1 MKRLLLWLSTLL
13 LLGVPLALGAAAY
26 LCFQDQPL
34 VRRATEFK
42 PEDVERAVRLIE
54 KHDPRRMKSGTLRTL
69 SMRGEDLDLAVNY
82 LANRYANASSRI
94 VLQPGMLTLAA
105 SLAIPASPFGR
116 YLNVQ
121 ATLRETAGLPAFD
134 RLRIGRL
141 PVPGWLGD
149 WALARALRTLDAT
162 EEYKVAADTIRS
174 VSIADGSVRVVYEW
188 RDDLPARLG
197 RIALPPEDSERL
209 RVYQERLVKFT
220 RDTAT
225 PRSLSLADLLA
236 PLLRLAAERGAGGDA
251 QAENRAVIAVLAFY
265 VNGKGLAAIVPGA
278 KDWPRP
284 APRTVTLKGRTDSPQ
299 HFTVSAA
306 LAANAGG
313 PLSDAIGLYREVD
326 DSHRG
331 SGFSFGDIAA
341 DRAGTM
347 FGELATRSPESARRL
362 QQRVAAGVRES
373 DLMPEIAD
381 LPEYMPAAEFKRR
394 FGGVDAP
401 AYKRMMQDIEARI
414 AACALYR

>member
-1 MKRLLLWLSTLL
+1 MKRLLLRLSALV
-13 LLGVPLALGAAAY
+13 LLGVPLALFTAVY
-26 LCFQDQPL
+26 LCFEEAPL
-34 VRRATEFK
+34 VRRATEFR

-69 SMRGEDLDLAVNY
+69 SMRGEDLDLVVNY
-82 LANRYANASSRI
+82 LANRYGKASSRI
-94 VLQPGMLTLAA
+94 ALQPGVLTLAA
-105 SLAIPASPFGR
+105 SVEVPASPFGR

-149 WALARALRTLDAT
+149 WALARALRTLDNT
-162 EEYKVAADTIRS
+162 EEYQVAADTIRS
-174 VSIADGSVRVVYEW
+174 VSIADGSVRIVYEW

-197 RIALPPEDSERL
+197 KLMLPPEDIERL
-209 RVYQERLVKFT
+209 RLYQERLAKLT
-220 RDTAT
+220 RDPAT
-225 PRSLSLADLLA
+225 PRSVSLADLLT

-251 QAENRAVIAVLAFY
+251 QAENRAVIAVVAFY
-265 VNGKGLAAIVPGA
+265 VNGKGLVAIVPAA

-284 APRTVTLKGRTDSPQ
+284 SPRTVTLKGRTDSPQ

-326 DSHRG
+326 DSRRG
-331 SGFSFGDIAA
+331 SGFSFADIAA
-341 DRAGTM
+341 DRAGTV
-347 FGELATRSPESARRL
+347 FGEIATRSPDSARRL

-381 LPEYMPAAEFKRR
+381 LPEYMPEAEFKRR
-394 FGGVDAP
+394 FGGVGAP
-401 AYKRMMQDIEARI
+401 AYKQMMQDIERRV
-414 AACALYR
+414 AACSLYR

>member
-1 MKRLLLWLSTLL
+1 MKRLLLWLLAL
-13 LLGVPLALGAAAY
+13 VLLGVPLALGTAAY
-26 LCFQDQPL
+26 LCFQDRPL
-34 VRRATEFK
+34 VQRATEFR
-42 PEDVERAVRLIE
+42 PEEVERVLRLLE
-54 KHDPRRMKSGTLRTL
+54 THDPRRMKSGTRRTL

-82 LANRYANASSRI
+82 LASRYGKASSRI
-94 VLQPGMLTLAA
+94 VLQPGVLKLAA
-105 SLAIPASPFGR
+105 SVAVPASPFGR

-121 ATLRETAGLPAFD
+121 ATLRESAGLPVFE

-149 WALARALRTLDAT
+149 WALVRALRALDRT

-197 RIALPPEDSERL
+197 NIMLPPEVSERL
-209 RVYQERLVKFT
+209 RVYQERLVQYT

-225 PRSLSLADLLA
+225 PRSVSLVDLLT
-236 PLLRLAAERGAGGDA
+236 PLLRLAAERSAGGDA
-251 QAENRAVIAVLAFY
+251 QAENRAVIAVVAFY

-284 APRTVTLKGRTDSPQ
+284 TPRTVTLKGRTDSPQ

-331 SGFSFGDIAA
+331 SGFSFADIAA
-341 DRAGTM
+341 DRAGTV
-347 FGELATRSPESARRL
+347 FGELATRSPDSARRL
-362 QQRVAAGVRES
+362 QRRVAAGVGES

-401 AYKRMMQDIEARI
+401 AYRRMMQDIELRI
-414 AACALYR
+414 AACPLYR